1 MMGTTRHFKSVA
13 EIRGKF
19 SAIESTFK
27 DVMARELLIL
37 NTHENPTLDKE
48 FSMRIIDDFERKT
61 DTLKQLREDL
71 RGIKTEVTNRGKGFF
86 KHGNIKNKLD
96 QIITGQMIQ
105 ELRTEMK
112 KCVRALRDA
121 NYRNDHK
128 VWSGYIKEYNDKYPE
143 LPRLTVWEDEQTTL
157 GKPG

>member
-1 MMGTTRHFKSVA
+1 MGTTRYFKGVA
-13 EIRGKF
+13 EIHGKF
-19 SAIESTFK
+19 SAIESSFK
-27 DVMARELLIL
+27 EVMARELLVL
-37 NTHENPTLDKE
+37 NSQENPTLDE
-48 FSMRIIDDFERKT
+48 ELPRRIIDDFERKT

-71 RGIKTEVTNRGKGFF
+71 RGIKTEVGNRGKGFF

-105 ELRTEMK
+105 DLRTEMK

-121 NYRNDHK
+121 DHRNDYK
-128 VWSGYIKEYNDKYPE
+128 VWSGYIKEYNDKYREPA
-143 LPRLTVWEDEQTTL
+143 RLTVWEDERATL